1 MGENCVVMEGSN
13 KRHKSD
19 ARLYVVLEMAPLE
32 TIKVGG
38 EYRLINSDDH
48 AHQLKKHNRDP
59 ANSRPDIVHQ
69 CLLALLDSPLAKAER
84 LQIFI
89 HTQRDIL
96 IEVNPKIRIPRTYK
110 RFAGLMVQLLQKLSI
125 KAHDSDT
132 GKLMKVIKNP
142 VSKHLPAGARR
153 ILMSPSAEKFVNI
166 HDYVETTP
174 KDGPTVFI
182 IGAMAKG
189 VATADYADE
198 SICISNYSLSAACV

>member
-1 MGENCVVMEGSN
+1 M
-13 KRHKSD
+13 
-19 ARLYVVLEMAPLE
+19 
-32 TIKVGG
+32 
-38 EYRLINSDDH
+38 
-48 AHQLKKHNRDP
+48 
-59 ANSRPDIVHQ
+59 HQ
-69 CLLALLDSPLAKAER
+69 CLLSLLDSPLAKADR

-125 KAHDSDT
+125 SAGDFET

-142 VSKHLPAGARR
+142 VSRYLPAGAPR

-166 HDYVETTP
+166 HDFAESTP
-174 KDGPTVFI
+174 QDGPSVYI

-189 VATADYADE
+189 VATAEYADQE
-198 SICISNYSLSAACV
+198 ICISNYSLSAACVCSKLCYAYEEMWNII